1 MPRLLSTTL
10 EFVYDAVVEDT
21 LYKKEFDRLSQ
32 SDEEPVGQWVKLAK
46 AKGDTSESD
55 QVILTLLV
63 ELHRKVDALTAIV
76 KNEETHY
83 LELLHV
89 GVVDGVGFE
98 HFSVE
103 NGALEVGKRYYG
115 RILMP
120 LFPKREV
127 PLFFEAIEPNL
138 AKIVMMHDSDTSD
151 WNAYVVARERLMIR
165 QMRADKDGK

>member
-10 EFVYDAVVEDT
+10 EFVYDEVVEES

-32 SDEEPVGQWVKLAK
+32 SDEDPVGQWVKLAK

-55 QVILTLLV
+55 QVMLTLLV

-89 GVVDGVGFE
+89 GVVDGVGFV
-98 HFSVE
+98 HVSVE
-103 NGALEVGKRYYG
+103 DGVLDRKRVG
-115 RILMP
+115 
-120 LFPKREV
+120 
-127 PLFFEAIEPNL
+127 
-138 AKIVMMHDSDTSD
+138 
-151 WNAYVVARERLMIR
+151 
-165 QMRADKDGK
+165 

>member
-10 EFVYDAVVEDT
+10 EFVYDEVVEES

-32 SDEEPVGQWVKLAK
+32 SDEDPVGQWVKLAK

-55 QVILTLLV
+55 QVMLTLLV

-103 NGALEVGKRYYG
+103 DGVLEIGKRYYG

-127 PLFFEAIEPNL
+127 PLFFEAVEPNL
-138 AKIVMMHDSDTSD
+138 AKIEMMHDSDMSD

-165 QMRADKDGK
+165 QMKADKDGK

>member
-1 MPRLLSTTL
+1 M
-10 EFVYDAVVEDT
+10 
-21 LYKKEFDRLSQ
+21 
-32 SDEEPVGQWVKLAK
+32 
-46 AKGDTSESD
+46 
-55 QVILTLLV
+55 LTLLV

-103 NGALEVGKRYYG
+103 DGVLEIGKRYYG

-127 PLFFEAIEPNL
+127 PLFFEAVEPNL
-138 AKIVMMHDSDTSD
+138 AKIEMMHDSDMSD

-165 QMRADKDGK
+165 QMKADKDGK